1 MLSTPSLSL
10 RISLNTLTLNVKSEK
25 VYTRHGVPISVTGIA
40 QVRLS
45 EPFPQSPLPNPATS
59 VSPDVKNLPWPSL
72 PLPVEKFLCE
82 SPLLQG
88 SPRHLTLPASTLA
101 SGGLPHTHPNSV
113 LATGEDPGPEQG
125 DAGCRLPDVPGEDGG
140 RDRPHCAGDTGG
152 SPEGYHGPH
161 DRGGGP
167 EGRERW
173 GRDARVQG
181 V

>member
-10 RISLNTLTLNVKSEK
+10 RISLNTLTLNVKSGK
-25 VYTRHGVPISVTGIA
+25 VYTRHGVTLSVTGIA

-45 EPFPQSPLPNPATS
+45 EPFPQS
-59 VSPDVKNLPWPSL
+59 PSL

-88 SPRHLTLPASTLA
+88 SPMHLTLPASTLA